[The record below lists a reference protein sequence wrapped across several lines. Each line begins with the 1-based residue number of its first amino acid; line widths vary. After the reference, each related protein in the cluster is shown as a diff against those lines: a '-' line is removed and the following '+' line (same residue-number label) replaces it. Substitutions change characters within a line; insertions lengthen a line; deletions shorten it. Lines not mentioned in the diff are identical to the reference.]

1 MNRPQRVSEESYNLE
16 LVDIQW
22 RDARRFLI
30 PIRLV
35 EPLVF
40 AADVAIIVCTSL
52 AAGIAYHLIALG
64 EYGSIETYIGLGVL
78 ACGNFSTILLAR
90 GAYKTRNLI
99 DGRRQIR
106 DILVAWTGAFL
117 ILLAAAFTLK
127 TAAEYSRGAT
137 IVFFAAGAANLLLW
151 RYAVAGYLRRTLATG
166 SFAKRKIF
174 LIGEKSRLASN
185 AITELAQCGYMPV
198 GECELPDSN
207 LDAIDGIVDAL
218 VAATRREPIEAIF
231 LLVGWNRGAEV
242 DRILRALR
250 ILSVPIHLVPDQQA
264 LELLSHPIVHVGRVW
279 TAELK
284 RAPLSAGERAL
295 KRSLDL
301 VLAGIALVLLS
312 PLMLVVAALIKL
324 DSRGPVFFVQ
334 QRNGFNGR
342 SFRIFKF
349 RTMTVLE
356 DGPFIQQATE
366 DDPRV
371 TNIGRLLRRTS
382 IDELPQLM
390 NVLLGDMSLVG
401 PRPHATAH
409 NDEYEKLIDNY
420 AMRYHV
426 KPGISGWAQVN
437 GYRGET
443 RSVELMAQRVEYD
456 LWYINNW
463 SLRLD
468 LKIMLKSLII
478 VFS

>member
-1 MNRPQRVSEESYNLE
+1 MPS
-16 LVDIQW
+16 DIQW
-22 RDARRFLI
+22 QDSRRFLI

-40 AADVAIIVCTSL
+40 IADVAIIVCTSL
-52 AAGIAYHLIALG
+52 AAGVAYHLIALDQ
-64 EYGSIETYIGLGVL
+64 YGSVETYVGIGVL
-78 ACGNFSTILLAR
+78 VCGNFSTILLAR

-99 DGRRQIR
+99 DVRRQVR

-117 ILLAAAFTLK
+117 ILLAVAFTLK
-127 TAAEYSRGAT
+127 TASEYSRGAT
-137 IVFFAAGAANLLLW
+137 IVFFAAGAVDLLVW

-185 AITELAQCGYMPV
+185 AITELAQCGYTPV

-207 LDAIDGIVDAL
+207 AGNFDATGVIVDAI

-242 DRILRALR
+242 DSILRALR

-264 LELLSHPIVHVGRVW
+264 LDLLSHPIVHVGRVW

-301 VLAGIALVLLS
+301 VLAGMGLLFLS

-324 DSRGPVFFVQ
+324 DSPGPVFFVQ

-356 DGPFIQQATE
+356 DGPVIQQATE

-371 TNIGRLLRRTS
+371 TNLGRLLRRTS
-382 IDELPQLM
+382 IDELPQLL